1 MVRAAQTTA
10 LSPRPIPRV
19 MAAGALAQQR
29 VGFLGLGQMG
39 TAHAVRLRSG
49 GLGLTVYDRTIAH
62 SAPLARVGAKVA
74 PTVAALADLSDL
86 VFVSVSDAHAVREVL
101 LGRRG
106 LVRNLRSD
114 RLVVNLST
122 VAPEEARSIAK
133 RVERSNVHYLEAL
146 VGGNVEAARKG
157 EVVFFVGGESADAE
171 RAAPYLSLIGKPLPL
186 LGPVGAGS
194 SMKLVHDLLTIGNVA
209 LLAEGLAFADSLGL
223 DHERV
228 LDVLCQTGAR
238 SAMLE
243 TKREALASRRYPA
256 QFRLALARKDL
267 KLMEASAHHLGH
279 SLRITR
285 EVRRLADEGI
295 VMDHGDDDFAVVYEV
310 ARSRIEGRAPHVPEG
325 PVEVAPVD

>member
-1 MVRAAQTTA
+1 M
-10 LSPRPIPRV
+10 
-19 MAAGALAQQR
+19 AQQR
-29 VGFLGLGQMG
+29 VGFLGLGHMG
-39 TAHAVRLRSG
+39 TAHAMRLRAQNIP
-49 GLGLTVYDRTIAH
+49 LTVYDRTIAN
-62 SAPLARVGAKVA
+62 SAPLARAGAKVA
-74 PTVAALADLSDL
+74 PTVSALGGVSDV
-86 VFVSVSDAHAVREVL
+86 VFVSVSDAHAVRDVL
-101 LGRRG
+101 FGRRG
-106 LVRNLRSD
+106 LVRNLGSD

-122 VAPEEARSIAK
+122 VAPEEARGIAQ

-146 VGGNVEAARKG
+146 VGGNAGAARTG
-157 EVVFFVGGESADAE
+157 DVVFFVGGESADAE
-171 RAAPYLSLIGKPLPL
+171 RATPWLSLLGRPLPL
-186 LGPVGAGS
+186 LGPVGSGS

-223 DHERV
+223 DHKRV
-228 LDVLCQTGAR
+228 LEVLCETGAR

-243 TKREALASRRYPA
+243 TKREALARRQYPA

-279 SLRITR
+279 NLRITR

-325 PVEVAPVD
+325 PAEVAPVD